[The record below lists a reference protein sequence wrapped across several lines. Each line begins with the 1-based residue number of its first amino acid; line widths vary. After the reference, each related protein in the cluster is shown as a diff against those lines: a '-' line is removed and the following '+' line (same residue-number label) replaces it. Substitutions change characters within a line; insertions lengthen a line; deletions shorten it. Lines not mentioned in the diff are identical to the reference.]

1 MTTSHSSW
9 YALRERQHK
18 ERIEQVET
26 LAQSRLTQTQA
37 AQRLGVKLQ
46 TLNRFIVLNNIYW
59 PVKKQGQKTNDQS

>member
-1 MTTSHSSW
+1 MTKSHSSW
-9 YALRERQHK
+9 YALRERQYK

-37 AQRLGVKLQ
+37 AQRLGVTLQ
-46 TLNRFIVLNNIYW
+46 TLNRFIVLNNIHW